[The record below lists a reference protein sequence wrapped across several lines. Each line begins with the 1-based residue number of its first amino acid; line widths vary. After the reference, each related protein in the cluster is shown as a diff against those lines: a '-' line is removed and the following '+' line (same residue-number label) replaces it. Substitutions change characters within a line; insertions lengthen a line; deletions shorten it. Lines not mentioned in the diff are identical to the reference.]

1 MQPGRIA
8 LLAAVLCGLSTVPA
22 HAATGSKDVLPDM
35 VLHHLAHEAVDGAAD
50 RCDELKDIGTT
61 YFLIERPLD
70 RLHLAPNAA
79 SLLQQL
85 VLFANCVTHDVPKGR
100 QGTPLYFDPHLL
112 M

>member
-1 MQPGRIA
+1 MQCKPGRIA
-8 LLAAVLCGLSTVPA
+8 LLAAVLCGLSTVLA
-22 HAATGSKDVLPDM
+22 HAVKDVLPNM

-79 SLLQQL
+79 NALQQL
-85 VLFANCVTHDVPKGR
+85 VLFANCVTCRRGVGYPP
-100 QGTPLYFDPHLL
+100 TL
-112 M
+112 

>member
-35 VLHHLAHEAVDGAAD
+35 VLHHLAHMSA
-50 RCDELKDIGTT
+50 RSM
-61 YFLIERPLD
+61 
-70 RLHLAPNAA
+70 APNAA
-79 SLLQQL
+79 NALQQV
-85 VLFANCVTHDVPKGR
+85 VLFANCVTHDVPKAGR
-100 QGTPLYFDPHLL
+100 STPLYFDPHLL